1 MSEHIQNMPL
11 FATLAEKLNITTLSE
26 LGDFSLE
33 QVLAAA
39 GDDVS
44 HADCHAL
51 HAEALRRLALS
62 TTRERQAVTHA
73 NPQLLQAPHLG
84 ISAPAQA
91 VAYGNDFVPDRH
103 DQFVKEGDVS
113 SMFSPAAYL
122 TEMYHNAEQLH
133 DKGQT
138 YHLDTRRPDLATL
151 TLSQENL
158 DVPLSTLSLS
168 NEILQATLKKQGQ
181 YDTDEK
187 LQTALAENQSNP
199 EGPYHHTF
207 AGISESLRA
216 RGASPLTLLAPENRP
231 AGHDDVAALC
241 LALGISPALYA
252 QLTTDITFEN
262 AKAEYEKVFGDT
274 PPEALLSAGALA
286 ARYNL
291 PEAMFEEALARSVLN
306 APDTGGKYVDNA
318 MSRSLTIGGD
328 TYFTRVFRT
337 FVALGGYVN
346 EKASL
351 MWQPNGTYDLAYTS
365 KESSSRRTQL
375 FLNRTAVWSGEEST
389 LATGINLP
397 LGTARP
403 GAGTLELFRYH
414 DATSIYARVKYF
426 GQTLIR
432 ECHSSYSWLLALH
445 HQVLLHRSLGLSL
458 PLIARLQARHDDN
471 TAALLQTASALL
483 RFQREYALDEETAG
497 TLAGLHLD
505 VIPTGTG
512 PSQYDRVFN
521 VPPLNGFHM
530 GYGANKQMGPNF
542 NSLRGD
548 DLVYFNRIR
557 NALGLSSPQE
567 FQMLNRLALD
577 YDYLSNSQEM
587 LSHFYRG
594 KLLADIHGLTVSELS
609 ALLPLLGFSKPL
621 SGENFASV
629 VDKVWAATSWLR
641 AQNLSVAGL
650 QALLTSTFTPEQTP
664 EITALV
670 TALRA
675 DVVLPVDA
683 NGNAV
688 ALTAGNLI
696 PALAPHLTSALGLTS
711 PEMARLTLA
720 WAELTGHKA
729 VTFWNDIA
737 SLPTTGDFTV
747 PKGALTYCQAL
758 GQLAAM
764 VKGLD
769 LSERELALVV
779 GNPEKLDA
787 RLHAV
792 PRDADALM
800 LLSRFHGWVSALG
813 EQASAAL
820 TALQKGTL
828 TVKHL
833 AALMSLDG
841 EALTVAAKQAGLD
854 SLSDFIAV
862 ERLLQWHQAAQT
874 LNVSAATVAEL
885 FAMRYV
891 AADGKPVSTFA
902 QWQTLSGSVQA
913 GLSGRERAAV
923 GAVQDERLS
932 SALSQLYME
941 KVAPAALK
949 LRTRDDLYG
958 YLLIDSQVSAG
969 VMTTRIAEAMASL
982 QLYVN
987 RCMQL
992 SHLEKGVKTGAL
1004 SRPFFREWATYN
1016 RRYSTWAGVSQL
1028 AYYPENYVDPT
1039 QRTGET
1045 TMMRTLQ
1052 QSLNQGQLTKDQ
1064 VEDAFKTYL
1073 AEFEKVADL
1082 EIISGYHDSMN
1093 TESGHVWLIGATRE
1107 STPVHYWRRVD
1118 MSLFKD
1124 GTFPAT
1130 AWSEWKAITV
1140 AATPINTLIRPVIRN
1155 GRLHLV
1161 WMEQRLDGVK
1171 DDKPVWKAD
1180 LKTAHLRQDGTW
1192 STVRSFE
1199 SNLPPALLAE
1209 KSFGVEFSCFED
1221 TATNRA
1227 YIYVWQKR
1235 EKASPFIFG
1244 TYALSDTRLDAV
1256 ISVGKPLSLELF
1268 NTQSGLPVCYPI
1280 SRSRTYVDSSSIV
1293 NPTSYLKMERL
1304 VLTEEAGTGYTLSGE
1319 LVVLRDH
1326 SVVTKKPE
1334 VVVAPVFGRAIIA
1347 RHSLNYSEFN
1357 TPGRRLSVSLTIPF
1371 SAINSGT
1378 RQAFVIGVSKDHASS
1393 FSDVSTF
1400 DLTSEPV
1407 NEHTLLTL
1415 HTAQN
1420 GAQSMVWGFNG
1431 VNRVRLNTLFG
1442 PELVHRAARGLDAI
1456 LSLEAQSLPEP
1467 AIRPKGA
1474 RVTLTLDKYSP
1485 AIYGSHRTVTLLH
1498 TNIAPEISPDLL
1510 FQGEIS
1516 ADAPTQVTVFMKYY
1530 DGADGNKNNLYIEPV
1545 YQKGRS
1551 GYIRIHKKGGDAD
1564 VWSLDT
1570 SDING
1575 TFPGLVRV
1583 DRVETFDE
1591 NTPAEPMD
1599 FAGANALYF
1608 WELFYYAPMLIA
1620 QRLLQEQ
1627 SFDDAGRWL
1636 RYVFSP
1642 EGYGGDAGR
1651 HWNTRPLLED
1661 TRWNDTPL
1669 DSTDPDAVAQSDP
1682 MHYRVAT
1689 LMRLLELLTARGD
1702 HAYRQLERDTLA
1714 EAKMWYVQALALM
1727 GDEAVTR
1734 PAVWAAPT
1742 LKDAAGK
1749 VVNRLQAM
1757 EDRQASPV
1765 RILSAQPYTASA
1777 LTRLFNPQQN
1787 ARWQA
1792 IRQDLMQR
1800 LYNLRHNLTLDG
1812 QPLTLPLF
1820 ATPADPAALLS
1831 AAAAAG
1837 KGGTP
1842 LPTGRELGLHRFPQ
1856 ALESARNMT
1865 GQLMQFGNALSGV
1878 IERQDA
1884 EAMAVLMQT
1893 QGKALMVQSVAMQKK
1908 TLEELGAE
1916 AKALAA
1922 SLAGAL
1928 KRQDYYSRLY
1938 DENISAGEG
1947 FALGARVT
1955 AGAMQ
1960 AASRPLMAAGAA
1972 ANMAPNIFGM
1982 AVGGSQWGSIPF
1994 AAGMAL
2000 ESIATGMMTAADGAA
2015 QGEMYRRRREEW
2027 GMMRDNAEK
2036 EVEQLTAQ
2044 QASLAVRTEAAGLQL
2059 TYLETQQAHNEAQL
2073 ALMQRKFSNQA
2084 LYNWLRGR
2092 LSALYFQFYDLTVSR
2107 CLRAEK
2113 SFMWETG
2120 ETRSFIKPGAW
2131 QGTYAG
2137 LLCGEALMLNLAAM
2151 ESAYQKWEARALEVE
2166 RTLSLGER
2174 YAKLSAKAF
2183 SLKDSI
2189 QSQLA
2194 SGKGEAGSGDD
2205 TVSLKDGILSVSVGL
2220 KGLDL
2225 ASDYPAGM
2233 KLGKV
2238 RRIKQISVT
2247 LPALLGPYQ
2256 DVQAVLGYT
2265 GTSPLARGCS
2275 AIAVS
2280 RGMNDSGQFQL
2291 DFNDGKY
2298 LPFEGIDISDTG
2310 TLTLRFPNATGAQKA
2325 LLASLSD
2332 IILHVRY
2339 TIRD

>member
-11 FATLAEKLNITTLSE
+11 FAALAEKLNITTLSE

-39 GDDVS
+39 GDDVG

-51 HAEALRRLALS
+51 HAEAVRRLALS
-62 TTRERQAVTHA
+62 TTRERQAVTRA

-84 ISAPAQA
+84 ISAPAHA
-91 VAYGNDFVPDRH
+91 VAYGNDFVPDRN

-133 DKGQT
+133 EKGKA

-151 TLSQENL
+151 TLSQDNL
-158 DVPLSTLSLS
+158 DTPLSTLSLS
-168 NEILQATLKKQGQ
+168 NEILQATLKKQSQ
-181 YDTDEK
+181 YNTDEK
-187 LQTALAENQSNP
+187 LHTALAENHSNP
-199 EGPYHHTF
+199 EGPYHHAFT
-207 AGISESLRA
+207 GISEALRA
-216 RGASPLTLLAPENRP
+216 RKASPRTLLTPENRP
-231 AGHDDVAALC
+231 AGHDNVAALC
-241 LALGISPALYA
+241 LELGISPALYA

-262 AKAEYEKVFGDT
+262 AKAEYKKVFGDT
-274 PPEALLSAGALA
+274 PPEALLSASALA

-291 PEAMFEEALARSVLN
+291 PEAMFEETLARSVLN
-306 APDTGGKYVDNA
+306 APDTSGSYVDNVLT
-318 MSRSLTIGGD
+318 RSWNISGD
-328 TYFTRVFRT
+328 RYFIRVFRT
-337 FVALGGYVN
+337 FTHRWPKDNDELVVIQN
-346 EKASL
+346 ESGRRSIL
-351 MWQPNGTYDLAYTS
+351 YTS
-365 KESSSRRTQL
+365 KQDSESVENVSLWVGKTEVWQGQL
-375 FLNRTAVWSGEEST
+375 KN
-389 LATGINLP
+389 LARGISLP
-397 LGTARP
+397 LGEGRP
-403 GAGTLELFRYH
+403 GTGTIEVTRQTK
-414 DATSIYARVKYF
+414 DMKGSWGKNKYY
-426 GQTLIR
+426 GITNTT
-432 ECHSSYSWLLALH
+432 ECHSKRTWLLALH
-445 HQVLLHRSLGLSL
+445 HQVLLHRALGLSL
-458 PLIARLQARHDDN
+458 PLIARIQIHHNDDTASVLK
-471 TAALLQTASALL
+471 TAASLL
-483 RFQREYALDEETAG
+483 RFQRDYVLGEETAG

-505 VIPTGTG
+505 VISTGACA
-512 PSQYDRVFN
+512 SQYDRIFN
-521 VPPLNGFHM
+521 APPLDNFHIN
-530 GYGANKQMGPNF
+530 YSSPIQIELNKDTQGVKE
-542 NSLRGD
+542 SKYITR
-548 DLVYFNRIR
+548 YCRS
-557 NALGLSSPQE
+557 LGLSSYE
-567 FQMLNRLALD
+567 EVKVLNKFTAGFHLT
-577 YDYLSNSQEM
+577 SSSQEW
-587 LSHFYRG
+587 LSQLYRG

-609 ALLPLLGFSKPL
+609 TLLPLLGFTKPL
-621 SGENFASV
+621 SDESFSAV
-629 VDKVWAATSWLR
+629 VDKVRTATRWLR
-641 AQNLSVAGL
+641 AQNLSVVGL
-650 QALLTSTFTPEQTP
+650 QALLTKLTPVQTP
-664 EITALV
+664 EISSLV
-670 TALRA
+670 RSLRN

-683 NGNAV
+683 NGNPV
-688 ALTAGNLI
+688 TLTADSLI
-696 PALAPHLTSALGLTS
+696 PALAPHLASALGLTS
-711 PEMARLTLA
+711 PEVSHLVMR
-720 WAELTGHKA
+720 WAEMMGNR
-729 VTFWNDIA
+729 VTDFWNNIA
-737 SLPTTGDFTV
+737 SLNINSTAFVV
-747 PKGALTYCQAL
+747 PDNALAYCQLL
-758 GQLAAM
+758 GQLAAI

-769 LSERELALVV
+769 LSERELELAV
-779 GNPEKLDA
+779 GYPEKLNDC
-787 RLHAV
+787 LSYVGHNF
-792 PRDADALM
+792 DALM
-800 LLSRFHGWVSALG
+800 LLSRFHCWVSALG

-820 TALQKGTL
+820 TALQKGAL
-828 TVKHL
+828 TVKLL
-833 AALMSLDG
+833 AELMSLDG
-841 EALTVAAKQAGLD
+841 EALAVAAKQAGLD
-854 SLSDFIAV
+854 KLSDFIAV

-874 LNVSAATVAEL
+874 LNVSAATVGEL
-885 FAMRYV
+885 FAMRFV
-891 AADGKPVSTFA
+891 ANAGKPVSTLA

-923 GAVQDERLS
+923 SAVLDERLS
-932 SALSQLYME
+932 SALSQLYMGR
-941 KVAPAALK
+941 VAPAELK

-958 YLLIDSQVSAG
+958 YLLIDSQVSAD
-969 VMTTRIAEAMASL
+969 VTTTRIAEAMASL

-992 SHLEKGVKTGAL
+992 GHLESGVKTGAL
-1004 SRPFFREWATYN
+1004 SRPFFREWTTYN

-1028 AYYPENYVDPT
+1028 VYYPENYVDPT
-1039 QRTGET
+1039 QRSGET

-1052 QSLNQGQLTKDQ
+1052 QSLNQGQLTQDQ

-1082 EIISGYHDSMN
+1082 EIISGYHDGQN
-1093 TESGHVWLIGATRE
+1093 NRSGHVWLIGATRE
-1107 STPVHYWRRVD
+1107 STPVYYWRRVD
-1118 MSLFKD
+1118 MSQFKD
-1124 GTFPAT
+1124 EAFPAT
-1130 AWSEWKAITV
+1130 AWSEWQEITV
-1140 AATPINTLIRPVIRN
+1140 AATPYASMIRPVIRN

-1161 WMEQRLDGVK
+1161 WVEQRQEGVN

-1192 STVRSFE
+1192 SAARV
-1199 SNLPPALLAE
+1199 
-1209 KSFGVEFSCFED
+1209 FED
-1221 TATNRA
+1221 AIKHLYLADTPPMELSCLEDLTTNQADIYFWSKKQGSPLVYRA
-1227 YIYVWQKR
+1227 C
-1235 EKASPFIFG
+1235 
-1244 TYALSDTRLDAV
+1244 TLSDTRLTDKV
-1256 ISVGKPLSLELF
+1256 VDKVHVLELF
-1268 NTQSGLPVCYPI
+1268 NRQSGLPVCHPL
-1280 SRSRTYVDSSSIV
+1280 SRSGMYISNFIRHYDDYVRT
-1293 NPTSYLKMERL
+1293 ERAI
-1304 VLTEEAGTGYTLSGE
+1304 LTEVGKSYTLSGD
-1319 LVVLRDH
+1319 LTVI
-1326 SVVTKKPE
+1326 KKNYAPFKNPE
-1334 VVVAPVFGRAIIA
+1334 VYLQVGHNVIA
-1347 RHSLNYSEFN
+1347 YHSLNAGELN
-1357 TPGRRLSVSLTIPF
+1357 TPGRRLPLSLTFPL
-1371 SAINSGT
+1371 SAISNESSQTVTLAVRESGQT
-1378 RQAFVIGVSKDHASS
+1378 YGP
-1393 FSDVSTF
+1393 
-1400 DLTSEPV
+1400 PV
-1407 NEHTLLTL
+1407 TIFEFLRDAVDDNTLLTL
-1415 HTAQN
+1415 HTARS

-1431 VNRVRLNTLFG
+1431 INCVRLNTLFG
-1442 PELVHRAARGLDAI
+1442 PELVSRAARGLDAI
-1456 LSLEAQSLPEP
+1456 LSLDSQSLPEP

-1485 AIYGSHRTVTLLH
+1485 AIHGTSGIVTLRH
-1498 TNIAPEISPDLL
+1498 TRIADNIGPDVL
-1510 FQGEIS
+1510 FHGELS
-1516 ADAPTQVTVFMKYY
+1516 AAATTQVTVFMKYY
-1530 DGADGNKNNLYIEPV
+1530 ADGGGDKNNFYIEPE
-1545 YQKGRS
+1545 YQKGKFND
-1551 GYIRIHKKGGDAD
+1551 IRIHKKGGDAD

-1570 SDING
+1570 NYNNG

-1627 SFDDAGRWL
+1627 NFDAAGRWL

-1642 EGYGGDAGR
+1642 EGYDGDAGR
-1651 HWNTRPLLED
+1651 HWNARPLLED
-1661 TRWNDTPL
+1661 TRWNDIPL

-1682 MHYRVAT
+1682 MHYKVAT
-1689 LMRLLELLTARGD
+1689 LMRLLEMLTARGD

-1727 GDEAVTR
+1727 GDESVTR

-1765 RILSAQPYTASA
+1765 RILSAQPYTANA
-1777 LTRLFNPQQN
+1777 LTGLFNPPQN

-1842 LPTGRELGLHRFPQ
+1842 LPAGRELGLHRFPL

-1908 TLEELGAE
+1908 TLEELGNE

-1922 SLAGAL
+1922 SLAGAQ

-2000 ESIATGMMTAADGAA
+2000 ESIATGIMTAADGAA

-2027 GMMRDNAEK
+2027 EMLRDNAEK

-2044 QASLAVRTEAAGLQL
+2044 QASLKVRTEAAGLQL

-2092 LSALYFQFYDLTVSR
+2092 LSTLYFQFYDLTVSR

-2113 SFMWETG
+2113 SFQWETG
-2120 ETRSFIKPGAW
+2120 ETRGFIKPGAW

-2151 ESAYQKWEARALEVE
+2151 ESAYQKWDARALEVE

-2174 YAKLSAKAF
+2174 YGKLSSGKF
-2183 SLKDSI
+2183 SLKDTI
-2189 QSQLA
+2189 KSQLDGDK
-2194 SGKGEAGSGDD
+2194 GKAGSGKD
-2205 TVSLKDGILSVSVGL
+2205 TVSLDKDILSVSVEL
-2220 KGLDL
+2220 KGLGL
-2225 ASDYPAGM
+2225 ASDYPDDM

-2238 RRIKQISVT
+2238 RRIRQISVT

>member
-11 FATLAEKLNITTLSE
+11 FAALAEKLNITTLSE

-39 GDDVS
+39 GDDVG

-51 HAEALRRLALS
+51 HAEAVRRLALS

-84 ISAPAQA
+84 ISAPAHA
-91 VAYGNDFVPDRH
+91 VAYGNDFVTDRNN
-103 DQFVKEGDVS
+103 QFVKEGDVS

-133 DKGQT
+133 DKGNT

-151 TLSQENL
+151 TLSQDNL
-158 DVPLSTLSLS
+158 DTPLSTLSLS
-168 NEILQATLKKQGQ
+168 NEILQAMLKKQSQ
-181 YDTDEK
+181 YNSDDK
-187 LQTALAENQSNP
+187 LHTALAQNLTPP
-199 EGPYHHTF
+199 EGPYHHAF
-207 AGISESLRA
+207 SGISEALRE
-216 RGASPLTLLAPENRP
+216 RDVSPLTLLAPENRP
-231 AGHDDVAALC
+231 VGHEDVAALC

-262 AKAEYEKVFGDT
+262 AKAEYKKVFGDT
-274 PPEALLSAGALA
+274 PPEALLNASALA

-318 MSRSLTIGGD
+318 MNASLTIGGE

-337 FVALGGYVN
+337 FVGYWAKLQDSITLGHRASGEREFTYISSDSSLSKKLARLVVN
-346 EKASL
+346 ETTVWQGEGEVLRSGITLSL
-351 MWQPNGTYDLAYTS
+351 GKT
-365 KESSSRRTQL
+365 
-375 FLNRTAVWSGEEST
+375 
-389 LATGINLP
+389 
-397 LGTARP
+397 RP
-403 GAGTLELFRYH
+403 GAGTLEFNRLK
-414 DATSIYARVKYF
+414 DGSSDWERVKYY
-426 GQTLIR
+426 GITLIA
-432 ECHSSYSWLLALH
+432 ECHSSHSWLLALH
-445 HQVLLHRSLGLSL
+445 HQVLLHRALGLSL

-471 TAALLQTASALL
+471 TASVLRTAASLL
-483 RFQREYALDEETAG
+483 RFQRDYALEEDTAG
-497 TLAGLHLD
+497 TLTGLHLD
-505 VIPTGTG
+505 VIPAGSCA
-512 PSQYDRVFN
+512 SQYDRVFN
-521 VPPLNGFHM
+521 APPLDGFYM
-530 GYGANKQMGPNF
+530 SYGVDLQLEANYHTLQEE
-542 NSLRGD
+542 
-548 DLVYFNRIR
+548 DLKFFQRFYR
-557 NALGLSSPQE
+557 ALGLSSHQE
-567 FQMLNRLALD
+567 FQMLNRLALHFE
-577 YDYLSNSQEM
+577 YLTNSQEW
-587 LSHFYRG
+587 LSHLYRG

-609 ALLPLLGFSKPL
+609 TLLPLLGFTQPL
-621 SGENFASV
+621 SEENFASV
-629 VDKVWAATSWLR
+629 VDKVWTATRWLR

-650 QALLTSTFTPEQTP
+650 QALLTELTPVQTP
-664 EITALV
+664 EISSLV
-670 TALRA
+670 LSLRN

-683 NGNAV
+683 NGTPV
-688 ALTAGNLI
+688 ALNYSNLI
-696 PALAPHLTSALGLTS
+696 PALAPHMASALGLTS
-711 PEMARLTLA
+711 PDMTRLVML
-720 WAELTGHKA
+720 WVEQNYGG
-729 VTFWNDIA
+729 VVSFWSAIA
-737 SLPTTGDFTV
+737 SLNINGTTFVMPVD
-747 PKGALTYCQAL
+747 ALTYCQRL
-758 GQLAAM
+758 GQLAAI

-769 LSERELALVV
+769 LSEPELGLAVDKPKVL
-779 GNPEKLDA
+779 NKDA
-787 RLHAV
+787 TRTTPSV
-792 PRDADALM
+792 ENLM
-800 LLSRFHGWVSALG
+800 LLSRLHGWVSALG

-828 TVKHL
+828 TVKLL
-833 AALMSLDG
+833 AELMSLDG
-841 EALTVAAKQAGLD
+841 QALAVAAKQAGLD
-854 SLSDFIAV
+854 KLSDFIAV

-874 LNVSAATVAEL
+874 LNVSAATVGEL
-885 FAMRYV
+885 FAMRFV
-891 AADGKPVSTFA
+891 ADAGKPVSTLA
-902 QWQTLSGSVQA
+902 QWQTLSGSVLA

-923 GAVQDERLS
+923 SAVQDERLS

-941 KVAPAALK
+941 KVAPAELK

-958 YLLIDSQVSAG
+958 YLLIDSQVSAD
-969 VMTTRIAEAMASL
+969 VTTTRIAEAMASL

-992 SHLEKGVKTGAL
+992 GHLESGVKTGAL
-1004 SRPFFREWATYN
+1004 SRTFFREWATYN

-1028 AYYPENYVDPT
+1028 VYYPENYVDPT
-1039 QRTGET
+1039 QRSGET

-1052 QSLNQGQLTKDQ
+1052 QSLNQGQLTQDQ

-1082 EIISGYHDSMN
+1082 EIISGYHDGLN
-1093 TESGHVWLIGATRE
+1093 NRSGHVWLIGATRE
-1107 STPVHYWRRVD
+1107 STPVYYWRRVD
-1118 MSLFKD
+1118 MSQFKD
-1124 GTFPAT
+1124 GAFPAT
-1130 AWSEWKAITV
+1130 AWSEWQEITV
-1140 AATPINTLIRPVIRN
+1140 AATPLNALIRPVIRN

-1161 WMEQRLDGVK
+1161 WVEQRQDGMK

-1180 LKTAHLRQDGTW
+1180 LKTAHLRQDGAW
-1192 STVRSFE
+1192 SAARI
-1199 SNLPPALLAE
+1199 
-1209 KSFGVEFSCFED
+1209 FED
-1221 TATNRA
+1221 AIKNVYLADPLMQLSCLEDITTNCA
-1227 YIYVWQKR
+1227 DIYFWSKKQG
-1235 EKASPFIFG
+1235 ASPLIYRAC
-1244 TYALSDTRLDAV
+1244 TLSDTRLTDKV
-1256 ISVGKPLSLELF
+1256 VDKVPVLGLF
-1268 NTQSGLPVCYPI
+1268 NRQSSLPVCHPV
-1280 SRSRTYVDSSSIV
+1280 SRSGVYISNYIRHYDD
-1293 NPTSYLKMERL
+1293 YLKTERAI
-1304 VLTEEAGTGYTLSGE
+1304 LTEVGNSYKLSCDLTVIKENYMPFKNPEVYLQVGYDVITYNPLNAGE
-1319 LVVLRDH
+1319 L
-1326 SVVTKKPE
+1326 
-1334 VVVAPVFGRAIIA
+1334 
-1347 RHSLNYSEFN
+1347 N
-1357 TPGRRLSVSLTIPF
+1357 TPGRRLPVSLTFPA
-1371 SAINSGT
+1371 SAISSESSQMVTLAVRESGNM
-1378 RQAFVIGVSKDHASS
+1378 IGPPITIFEFLRDA
-1393 FSDVSTF
+1393 
-1400 DLTSEPV
+1400 V
-1407 NEHTLLTL
+1407 NDNTLLTL
-1415 HTAQN
+1415 HTAGN
-1420 GAQSMVWGFNG
+1420 GAQSMVWGFNA

-1442 PELVHRAARGLDAI
+1442 PELVRRAARGLDSI
-1456 LSLEAQSLPEP
+1456 LSLESQSLPEP

-1485 AIYGSHRTVTLLH
+1485 AVHGLDRTVTLRH
-1498 TNIAPEISPDLL
+1498 TEIFDDNRSDLL
-1510 FQGEIS
+1510 FHGELS
-1516 ADAPTQVTVFMKYY
+1516 PDATTQVTVFMKYY
-1530 DGADGNKNNLYIEPV
+1530 DDSRGNKNNFYIEPE
-1545 YQKGRS
+1545 YQKGKVNS
-1551 GYIRIHKKGGDAD
+1551 IRIHKKGGDAD
-1564 VWSLDT
+1564 VWSHDPLHNT
-1570 SDING
+1570 GS
-1575 TFPGLVRV
+1575 FPGLVRV

-1642 EGYGGDAGR
+1642 EGYGGNADR
-1651 HWNTRPLLED
+1651 HWNARPLLED
-1661 TRWNDTPL
+1661 TCWNETPL

-1682 MHYRVAT
+1682 MHYKVAT

-1727 GDEAVTR
+1727 GDESVTR

-1765 RILSAQPYTASA
+1765 RILSAQPYTANA
-1777 LTRLFNPQQN
+1777 LTGLFNPQQN

-1842 LPTGRELGLHRFPQ
+1842 LPTGRELGLHRFPL

-1908 TLEELGAE
+1908 TLEELGNE

-1922 SLAGAL
+1922 SLAGAQ
-1928 KRQDYYSRLY
+1928 KRQDYYGRLY

-1982 AVGGSQWGSIPF
+1982 AGGGSQWGSIPF

-2000 ESIATGMMTAADGAA
+2000 ESIAAGMMAAADGAA

-2027 GMMRDNAEK
+2027 AMLRDNAEK

-2044 QASLAVRTEAAGLQL
+2044 QASLTVRTDAAGLQL
-2059 TYLETQQAHNEAQL
+2059 NYLETQQAHNEAQL

-2113 SFMWETG
+2113 SFQWETG
-2120 ETRSFIKPGAW
+2120 ETRSFIRPGAW

-2174 YAKLSAKAF
+2174 YGKLSTGKF
-2183 SLKDSI
+2183 SLKTTI
-2189 QSQLA
+2189 KSQLD
-2194 SGKGEAGSGDD
+2194 SGKGEAGSGKD
-2205 TVSLKDGILSVSVGL
+2205 TVSLDKDILSVSVEL
-2220 KGLDL
+2220 KGLGL
-2225 ASDYPAGM
+2225 ASDYPDGM